1 MKNSTSLNRSK
12 RQLALMSRLYD
23 VFDDVKNEVEV
34 TPEFIQDTLM
44 QFMQMATGHDYHVS
58 KSVHIGFGEVQ
69 SQPQPLVD
77 VPEPVRAPLELN
89 RTYYVPALCMLGSI
103 TDKLEWYEDE
113 HDYMNLGRGLIH
125 LDRESAEIHARAL
138 MSLTSKNAAELKVS
152 DEGNQ
157 LNDILSREMTLCLED
172 VLHRYAVWERVTP
185 EKEALIISRTLH
197 HAFSE
202 YRKDN
207 NYVIYGLPVLK
218 RMISLGVNWGD
229 DEKSLKLLLEKNC
242 LTIKK
247 ALNELFEGLINKG
260 D

>member
-12 RQLALMSRLYD
+12 RQLTLMARLYD

-34 TPEFIQDTLM
+34 TPEFIQETLVR
-44 QFMQMATGHDYHVS
+44 FMQMATGNDYHVS
-58 KSVHIGFGEVQ
+58 KSARIGFGEVQ
-69 SQPQPLVD
+69 SQPLVD

-89 RTYYVPALCMLGSI
+89 RTYYVPALCMKDSV
-103 TDKLEWYEDE
+103 TDELEWYGDE
-113 HDYMNLGRGLIH
+113 YDYLQLDRGLIH

-138 MSLTSKNAAELKVS
+138 MSLASKNAAELKVP

-207 NYVIYGLPVLK
+207 NHVIDGLPVFRK
-218 RMISLGVNWGD
+218 MISYGINWAD
-229 DEKSLKLLLEKNC
+229 DERSLKLLLEKNC

-247 ALNELFEGLINKG
+247 ALNELFEGLIKQR
-260 D
+260 